1 MKQLILGAICGDI
14 IGSVYERFNVLKMDF
29 PLFSRAFT
37 RFTDDT
43 VLTVATM
50 DCQLGKSKNYTLYY
64 QTYGIYRKRMG
75 VNGCLFKVFGGW
87 EKVWM
92 VGIMVDG
99 WFSGC
104 NLGFI

>member
-1 MKQLILGAICGDI
+1 M
-14 IGSVYERFNVLKMDF
+14 
-29 PLFSRAFT
+29 
-37 RFTDDT
+37 
-43 VLTVATM
+43 
-50 DCQLGKSKNYTLYY
+50 
-64 QTYGIYRKRMG
+64 GIYRKRMG
-75 VNGCLFKVFGGW
+75 VNGCLFKVFGGR

>member
-64 QTYGIYRKRMG
+64 QTYGKHYRGRG
-75 VNGCLFKVFGGW
+75 YGYLFSKWIFLCS
-87 EKVWM
+87 
-92 VGIMVDG
+92 VGLLLDSQMI
-99 WFSGC
+99 
-104 NLGFI
+104 LY

>member
-50 DCQLGKSKNYTLYY
+50 DCQLGKK
-64 QTYGIYRKRMG
+64 
-75 VNGCLFKVFGGW
+75 
-87 EKVWM
+87 
-92 VGIMVDG
+92 
-99 WFSGC
+99 
-104 NLGFI
+104 